1 MEVKLMK
8 IRNFLFSMIL
18 VTLALLLMSGVPAF
32 SQTVTREQAE
42 ARIKQHAGDFDY
54 LLGDWEI
61 MTYHKEYGNAA
72 GFWSATRM
80 AAGPEILDEYRL
92 VDEKGETFHVSATF
106 RCYNAKLDRWELIS
120 AEAGRGL
127 QDFGTAQKT
136 GNEMHIEQKF
146 GTALWKI
153 RYYNIKPDSF
163 SWTATVS
170 KDDGKTWVADFLR
183 IEAKRLGP
191 ARSMGPLAPAR
202 KAAAK

>member
-1 MEVKLMK
+1 MK
-8 IRNFLFSMIL
+8 IRNFFFSMML
-18 VTLALLLMSGVPAF
+18 FVPVLTLMASVPAF
-32 SQTVTREQAE
+32 SQTLTREQTD
-42 ARIKQHAGDFDY
+42 ARIKQHSGDFDY

-61 MTYHKEYGNAA
+61 VVDHKEYGKCD
-72 GFWSATRM
+72 GFWSAVRT
-80 AAGPEILDEYRL
+80 AAGPEVLDEYRL

-106 RCYNAKLDRWELIS
+106 RGYNAQLDRWELIS

-127 QDFGTAQKT
+127 QDFGTAQKA
-136 GNEMHIEQKF
+136 GSEMHIEQKF

-170 KDDGKTWVADFLR
+170 KDGGKTWITDFLR
-183 IEAKRLGP
+183 IEAKRIGP

-202 KAAAK
+202 GKSKK

>member
-1 MEVKLMK
+1 MK
-8 IRNFLFSMIL
+8 IRNFLLLIVLL
-18 VTLALLLMSGVPAF
+18 VPVFLLMATGPAF
-32 SQTVTREQAE
+32 SQTVTKEQAE
-42 ARIKQHAGDFDY
+42 ARIKQHASDFDY

-61 MTYHKEYGNAA
+61 MNYHKEYGNTG
-72 GFWSATRM
+72 GFWSAVRM

-92 VDEKGETFHVSATF
+92 VDEKGETFILSATF
-106 RCYNAKLDRWELIS
+106 RCYNAQLDRWELIS
-120 AEAGRGL
+120 AEAGGGL
-127 QDFGTAQKT
+127 QNFGTAQKV

-183 IEAKRLGP
+183 IEAKRIGP

-202 KAAAK
+202 KAADKTK